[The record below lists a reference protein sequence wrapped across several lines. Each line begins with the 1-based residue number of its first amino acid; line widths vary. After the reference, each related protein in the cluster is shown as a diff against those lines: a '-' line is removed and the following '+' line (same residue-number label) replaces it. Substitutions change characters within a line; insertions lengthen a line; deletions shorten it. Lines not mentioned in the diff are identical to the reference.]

1 MFIYF
6 LKKYNPGKKKI
17 NFLLFG
23 ILNFFLT
30 NVTLHLLLL
39 FIPTLIATLISQ
51 IVNVILGCYIYGKK
65 VFKAKKITTNIFKKY
80 LFAAIVLWILN
91 SLSISII
98 YSFGINKNIAALLVV
113 PFLVS
118 LSYLTYSKYI
128 FVDK

>member
-30 NVTLHLLLL
+30 NITLHLLLL

-51 IVNVILGCYIYGKK
+51 IVNVILGFYIYGKK
-65 VFKAKKITTNIFKKY
+65 VFKAKKITTNTFKKY
-80 LFAAIVLWILN
+80 LIAAMVLWIIN

-98 YSFGINKNIAALLVV
+98 YSFGINKNIAALFVI
-113 PFLVS
+113 PFIVS